1 LSLIRENEIIP
12 LQRSLTLFE
21 NANNSK
27 ATMNQYRKGLENYM
41 KFVGYTNRFD
51 DYVMLD
57 SETTHK
63 HLEDYVMFHI
73 NRKIKGASVRGY
85 LKPVYLFLDVNRK
98 QYFPKSINRFI
109 PKDKMKKGN
118 DKPFTDEDIQK
129 MLDYT
134 NKTRN
139 KALVLFFSSVG
150 GRSAVLVDPVLC
162 FKNLYPMAFG
172 CKAVLM
178 YAGSDEEYWGFLTP
192 ESSKALE
199 EYRDERIRKG
209 ENITPDSPLFA
220 IEHKTGRFKEKNYL
234 SLPALNSIFQ
244 NLERRAHIEKIKTG
258 NRYDKALLYGFRK
271 RFNTILKI
279 NSEVNSNIAEKLM
292 AHKNGLDG
300 VYLTPTREECFT
312 EFVKAIP
319 KLTISRAEKLAI
331 KLEESE
337 NEKDKK
343 IKKLESEMREVHK
356 LLERMSV
363 NTSSIM

>member
-1 LSLIRENEIIP
+1 MSLKRVHEFSNV
-12 LQRSLTLFE
+12 QRSLTLFE
-21 NANNSK
+21 NVNNSE
-27 ATMNQYRKGLENYM
+27 ATMDLYRKGLEKYM
-41 KFVGYTNRFD
+41 KFVGHANRYD

-57 SETTHK
+57 SETIHK

-73 NRKIKGASVRGY
+73 NRKIKGTTIRGY
-85 LKPVYLFLDVNRK
+85 LKSVYLFLDVNRK

-109 PKDKMKKGN
+109 PKDKIKKGN

-134 NKTRN
+134 NKIRN

-150 GRSAVLVDPVLC
+150 GRSGVLVDPILC
-162 FKNLYPMAFG
+162 FKNLYPMPFG

-178 YAGSDEEYWGFLTP
+178 YADSDEEYWGFLTP

-209 ENITPDSPLFA
+209 ESITPDSPLFV
-220 IEHKTGRFKEKNYL
+220 IEHKSGRFKEENYL
-234 SLPALNSIFQ
+234 SLPALNSIFD
-244 NLERRAHIEKIKTG
+244 NLERKAHIEKIKTG
-258 NRYDKALLYGFRK
+258 NRYDKALMYGFRK

-279 NSEVNSNIAEKLM
+279 NSDVNSNIAEKLM

-300 VYLTPTREECFT
+300 VYLTPTREECFE

-319 KLTISRAEKLAI
+319 KLTISKAEKLTME
-331 KLEESE
+331 LEKSES
-337 NEKDKK
+337 DKVQK
-343 IKKLESEMREVHK
+343 IEKLESEMREVYK
-356 LLERMSV
+356 LLERIGV
-363 NTSSIM
+363 NTSSKS